1 MSGVP
6 IRLPGSLHANPR
18 LSTWISIHPEGHV
31 ELRPGKVEIGQGI
44 LTVLAQIA
52 ADELDVALDRIRL
65 QPASAPLGPDEGV
78 TSGSRS
84 VQDSGMAVRHVC
96 AAVRWLHLSVAAQRS
111 GVPIE
116 AIRIEDG
123 RFLGPAGAI
132 GSYWA
137 QADDTLLDTDAPLA
151 VRAKPVA
158 ARRLAG
164 TAVPRIDL
172 ADKLTGV
179 PRFIHDMRLPGMRFA
194 RILRPPSRVARLR
207 EVPDPPAGATLVR
220 DGSFL
225 AIVCDTEWAANT
237 ATERLAPRLRWEEAD
252 SLPEQ
257 ALLAD
262 TIRAAASE
270 TTTILDRSATKG
282 PAGVRRIRRSFFRPY
297 LAHAS
302 IGTVCA
308 IARLSGEELEVW
320 SQSQSIFALRRD
332 LSLAL
337 RIPTDRIA
345 VHHREGAGCYGHNG
359 ADDVA
364 LDAALVARALPGT
377 PVRVQW
383 SRADEF
389 GWAPLAAAMLVD
401 VEAALDAEGRIA
413 AWRQDVRG
421 NGHLARPG
429 FATNPSLLAAA
440 HIAEPFELPVA
451 INPPHAGG
459 GGADRNAVP
468 IYETRATHV
477 ALHRLTEAPLRA
489 SSFRALGATANVWA
503 IESVMEELA
512 ELAGRDALAFRLDHL
527 RDERART
534 VLEAVAQMCGWQA
547 RGHDDGRGLG
557 IALARYKEIGAWCA
571 VAAEIE
577 AADIVRVKRLW
588 IAADL
593 GEVINP
599 NGAAHQIEGGAIQ
612 ACSIALKEEVR
623 FDRRGVTSTGWDS
636 YPILRFSEVP
646 AVSVRLIDRP
656 EAPPLG
662 AGECAT
668 GPTIAAIANAI
679 HDALGLRPRRLPFTP
694 DNLAADM
701 ESQDTHD

>member
-1 MSGVP
+1 MTATP
-6 IRLPGSLHANPR
+6 PPRLPGSLQANPR
-18 LSTWISIHPEGHV
+18 LSTWISIRPEGHV

-52 ADELDVALDRIRL
+52 ADELDVALERIRL
-65 QPASAPLGPDEGV
+65 LPASAPVGPDEGV

-96 AAVRWLHLSVAAQRS
+96 AAVRWLHLSVAAQRT

-123 RFLGPAGAI
+123 RFLGPAGEI

-137 QADDTLLDTDAPLA
+137 QADDTLLDTDASPTA
-151 VRAKPVA
+151 RAKPVA

-164 TAVPRIDL
+164 RAVPRIDL
-172 ADKLTGV
+172 ADKLTGA

-194 RILRPPSRVARLR
+194 RILRPPARSARLLH
-207 EVPDPPAGATLVR
+207 VPVAPDGATLVR
-220 DGSFL
+220 DGDFL
-225 AIVCDTEWAANT
+225 AIVGDSEWAVNHA
-237 ATERLAPRLRWEEAD
+237 AARFAPKLRWAAAD
-252 SLPEQ
+252 SLPDQPLTE
-257 ALLAD
+257 A
-262 TIRAAASE
+262 IRSGASE
-270 TTTILDRSATKG
+270 TSVILDR
-282 PAGVRRIRRSFFRPY
+282 PAPQASGAARQIRRSFFRPF

-308 IARLSGEELEVW
+308 VARFDGEDLELW

-332 LSLAL
+332 LALAL
-337 RIPTDRIA
+337 RIAPDRIA

-364 LDAALVARALPGT
+364 LDAALVARATPGT

-383 SRADEF
+383 SRQEEF

-401 VEAALDAEGRIA
+401 VEATLDESGRIA

-429 FATNPSLLAAA
+429 FAPNPSLLAAA
-440 HIAEPFELPVA
+440 HIAEPFTLPVA

-468 IYETRATHV
+468 IYETGATHI
-477 ALHRLTEAPLRA
+477 ALHRLVEAPLRV

-503 IESVMEELA
+503 IESVVEDLA
-512 ELAGRDALAFRLDHL
+512 TLAGRDALAFRLDHL
-527 RDERART
+527 RDERARV
-534 VLEAVAQMCGWQA
+534 VLETVAGMCDWQNRS
-547 RGHDDGRGLG
+547 RGDGVGLG

-577 AADIVRVKRLW
+577 AAEVVRVRRLW

-599 NGAAHQIEGGAIQ
+599 DGAAHQLEGGAIQ
-612 ACSIALKEEVR
+612 ACSVALKEEVR
-623 FDRRGVTSTGWDS
+623 FDRRTVTSTDWES
-636 YPILRFSEVP
+636 YPILRFSDVP
-646 AVSVRLIDRP
+646 KVMVKLVDRP

-679 HDALGLRPRRLPFTP
+679 HDALGMRPYRLPFTP

-701 ESQDTHD
+701 EHQPAHD